1 MVATVT
7 SVAQVG
13 IEPRAVRVETHIGPP
28 KPQFT
33 LVGLPDTAVREARER
48 VRAAMVSSGYTFPER
63 RVTVNLAPADLPKA
77 GSAYDLPIALGV
89 LAADGTVP
97 PGAARVVALGELAL
111 DGSVRRARGAIGA
124 AVVASR
130 LGLPCLVAPEG
141 AAEASRVPGVDLRPV
156 RTLAEAVSVA
166 LGETAPVAVPTRPV
180 STDPLPDLADVR
192 GQPIARRALEIA
204 AAGGHHLFLYGPPGT
219 GKTMLARRLPGLL
232 PRSQPSE
239 ELEIAAIW
247 SAADRPLGEDRPF
260 RSPHHSISLAGLV
273 GGGSGVPSP
282 GEISLAHHGV
292 LFLDELGEFPA
303 HLLDALRQPIEE
315 GVVVIARR
323 GISVR
328 FPTRV
333 QVVAASNPCP
343 CGFFGDRRQPC
354 QCTAAAA
361 QRYRR
366 RISGPLLDRFDLRVA
381 VPRSEHLDLTAP
393 PGEPSVKVAARVAAA
408 REHQEKRGSLNRDLE
423 RKVLDDQPMEPA
435 AMRMLTGAV
444 ERLGLSGRG
453 YDRVRRVA
461 RTVADLA
468 GREGI
473 VEDDIGEALFLRG
486 SL

>member
-28 KPQFT
+28 KPLFT

-48 VRAAMVSSGYTFPER
+48 VRAAMVSSGYHFPER

-89 LAADGTVP
+89 LTADGTVAA
-97 PGAARVVALGELAL
+97 GAARVVALGELAL

-130 LGLPCLVAPEG
+130 LGLPCLVPPDN

-156 RTLAEAVSVA
+156 RSLAEAVSVA
-166 LGETAPVAVPTRPV
+166 LGETASAPIPSRLVYNEPT
-180 STDPLPDLADVR
+180 PDLADVR
-192 GQPIARRALEIA
+192 GQPMARRALEIA
-204 AAGGHHLFLYGPPGT
+204 AGGGHHLFLYGPPGT

-232 PRSQPSE
+232 PKNQPSE
-239 ELEIAAIW
+239 ELEIAIVW
-247 SAADRPLGEDRPF
+247 SAADRPLVEDRPF

-273 GGGSGVPSP
+273 GGGSGMPVP

-315 GVVVIARR
+315 GVVVIARK
-323 GISVR
+323 GVSVR

-343 CGFFGDRRQPC
+343 CGYRGDRRRPC
-354 QCTAAAA
+354 ECSAAAA

-366 RISGPLLDRFDLRVA
+366 RLSGPLLDRFDLRVA
-381 VPRSEHLDLTAP
+381 VWRSEHDDLMAP
-393 PGEPSVKVAARVAAA
+393 PGEASSKVAARVALA
-408 REHQEKRGSLNRDLE
+408 REYQARRGQLNRDLD
-423 RKVLDDQPMEPA
+423 RKVLDDQPIQA
-435 AMRMLTGAV
+435 AAVGMLAEAV
-444 ERLGLSGRG
+444 DRLGLSGRG

-461 RTVADLA
+461 RTIADLA
-468 GREGI
+468 GREEMVDG
-473 VEDDIGEALFLRG
+473 DIAEALSLRG
-486 SL
+486 GW